1 MLFQQW
7 FRLAKPPHPTFGLF
21 CVLLAAGYVIAVT
34 LLVAYALF
42 SLLW

>member
-7 FRLAKPPHPTFGLF
+7 FRIQKPPHPTLGLF
-21 CVLLAAGYVIAVT
+21 CVVLAAGYVVAVT
-34 LLVAYALF
+34 LLVAYALV